1 MKVDIYNPAR
11 KYRVIYADP
20 AWKFGN
26 RNTGGSMTSSAEAH
40 YTVTSVEDMAAL
52 PVANLADEHCLLV
65 MWWVGSMPQ
74 EAIDL
79 CLAWGFRLVN
89 MNGFVWRKL
98 TKTGIPFFGM
108 GFTTRAGSEST
119 LIGVRGKLG
128 ELIKDHSVRAVI
140 EARVG
145 RHSEKPHKF
154 RQAIEKLCGDVQ
166 RIELFAR
173 EAFPGWDC
181 WGDQAPGT
189 ATPANDNNQLEEVAN
204 G

>member
-1 MKVDIYNPAR
+1 MNIDINNPAR

-20 AWKFGN
+20 AWQFSN

-79 CLAWGFRLVN
+79 CRAWGFRLVN
-89 MNGFVWRKL
+89 MQGFVWRKL
-98 TKTGIPFFGM
+98 TKRGLPFFGM
-108 GFTTRAGSEST
+108 GHTTRAGTECA
-119 LIGVRGKLG
+119 LIGVKGKVG
-128 ELIKDHSVRAVI
+128 ELIKDRSVRAVI
-140 EARVG
+140 EAKVG
-145 RHSEKPHKF
+145 RHSEKPHEF
-154 RQAIEKLCGDVQ
+154 RQAIEKLCGEVP

-173 EAFPGWDC
+173 SAHPGWDC
-181 WGDQAPGT
+181 WGDQAPGH
-189 ATPANDNNQLEEVAN
+189 ANDNVPPADTAVA
-204 G
+204 

>member
-1 MKVDIYNPAR
+1 MKVDIQSSAR
-11 KYRVIYADP
+11 RYRVIYADP

-26 RNTGGSMTSSAEAH
+26 RNTGGSMTSSAEAK
-40 YTVTSVEDMAAL
+40 YTVTSVADMAAL
-52 PVANLADEHCLLV
+52 PVAQLADEHCLLV

-79 CLAWGFRLVN
+79 CRAWGFRLVN

-108 GFTTRAGSEST
+108 GFATRAGSESA

-128 ELIKDHSVRAVI
+128 EIILDRSVRAVI
-140 EARVG
+140 EAKVG
-145 RHSEKPHKF
+145 RHSEKPHAF
-154 RQAIEKLCGDVQ
+154 RHAIEKMCGDVP

-181 WGDQAPGT
+181 WGNQAPGE
-189 ATPANDNNQLEEVAN
+189 PANDNVPLAMAAGGEV
-204 G
+204 